1 MSAVKPKKLLVAIL
15 VLLVSFLHYGTGH
28 GRLYYHVFYR
38 DLYYLPLI
46 LAGVW
51 FGLRGALVTS
61 LSITILF
68 LPYVLMTWHYVPILD
83 FDRILEIILL
93 NSLAGVLGVISD
105 RERKSQKALGEAGNF
120 AAIGQAVAGIAHDIK
135 APLTAIGG
143 FTRSVLKRL
152 PADNPD
158 REKLDIVVREAD
170 RLEALLKDMLDFS
183 RPMDLHLSRED
194 VKGLVESTLP
204 LVEAEGER
212 RKVRI
217 ETGWGSRMPLI
228 LCDQGRIRQALL
240 NLLLNAIQ
248 ASPEGERV
256 EIRVR
261 QAGARALIDVVD
273 RGGGIPVEMREKIFL
288 PFFTTKTEGTGLG
301 LPMALK
307 IVQAHGGR
315 LRAMENPDKGTIFRI
330 ALPLAP

>member
-1 MSAVKPKKLLVAIL
+1 MFAVKQKQLLVAVL
-15 VLLVSFLHYGTGH
+15 VFLVSFLHYGTGH
-28 GRLYYHVFYR
+28 GQLYYHVFYR

-93 NSLAGVLGVISD
+93 NSLAAVLGIISD
-105 RERKSQKALGEAGNF
+105 RERKSQKALGEARNF
-120 AAIGQAVAGIAHDIK
+120 AGIGKAVTEIAHDIK

-143 FTRSVLKRL
+143 FTRSVRKRL

-158 REKLDIVVREAD
+158 REKLDIVLREVD
-170 RLEALLKDMLDFS
+170 RLETLLKEMLDFS
-183 RPMDLHLSRED
+183 RPMDLHLSVED
-194 VKGLVESTLP
+194 IKRLVESTLP

-212 RKVRI
+212 RNVRI
-217 ETGWGSRMPLI
+217 ETGWGARVPSIR
-228 LCDQGRIRQALL
+228 CDQERIRQALL

-248 ASPEGERV
+248 ASPDGERV
-256 EIRVR
+256 EIRAR

-273 RGGGIPVEMREKIFL
+273 RGPGIPVELRENIFL
-288 PFFTTKTEGTGLG
+288 PFFTTKSEGTGLG

>member
-1 MSAVKPKKLLVAIL
+1 MSAVKAKEVLVATL
-15 VLLVSFLHYGTGH
+15 VLFVSLLHYGTGH
-28 GRLYYHVFYR
+28 GELYYHVFYR

-68 LPYVLMTWHYVPILD
+68 LPYVLMTWRYVPVFD
-83 FDRILEIILL
+83 FDRTLEIILL
-93 NSLAGVLGVISD
+93 NSLAVVLGVISD
-105 RERKSQKALGEAGNF
+105 RERKSRKALGDARNL
-120 AAIGQAVAGIAHDIK
+120 AAIGKAVAGIAHDIK

-143 FTRSVLKRL
+143 FTRFVQKRL
-152 PADNPD
+152 PANNPD
-158 REKLDIVVREAD
+158 REKLDIVIEETD
-170 RLEALLKDMLDFS
+170 RLEAMLKEMLDFS
-183 RPMDLHLSRED
+183 RPMDLNLSRED
-194 VKGLVESTLP
+194 VKRLVESTLP

-212 RKVRI
+212 RKVKI
-217 ETGWGSRMPLI
+217 ETSWGARMPSI
-228 LCDQGRIRQALL
+228 LCDQGRMRQALL
-240 NLLLNAIQ
+240 NLLINAIQ

-256 EIRVR
+256 EIRAR
-261 QAGARALIDVVD
+261 QAGARAFIDVVD
-273 RGGGIPVEMREKIFL
+273 HGPGIPVEMRENIFL

-301 LPMALK
+301 LPMASK

-315 LRAMENPDKGTIFRI
+315 LRAMENPDNGTIFRI

>member
-1 MSAVKPKKLLVAIL
+1 
-15 VLLVSFLHYGTGH
+15 
-28 GRLYYHVFYR
+28 
-38 DLYYLPLI
+38 
-46 LAGVW
+46 
-51 FGLRGALVTS
+51 
-61 LSITILF
+61 
-68 LPYVLMTWHYVPILD
+68 
-83 FDRILEIILL
+83 
-93 NSLAGVLGVISD
+93 
-105 RERKSQKALGEAGNF
+105 
-120 AAIGQAVAGIAHDIK
+120 
-135 APLTAIGG
+135 
-143 FTRSVLKRL
+143 
-152 PADNPD
+152 
-158 REKLDIVVREAD
+158 
-170 RLEALLKDMLDFS
+170 
-183 RPMDLHLSRED
+183 MDLHLSRED